1 VPVKIPAFAEAVFL
15 GRSTSAPVP
24 LLKRLQLS
32 RKAANLATF
41 YLPRDMGRRM
51 VISCVLPIGVAAM
64 NFLSRLKVAATKS
77 EMSNWRILGWAVV
90 ASGIV
95 GVVFINVIPVLDLKA
110 LECGCA
116 ICRGVIS
123 RPHPSGPSRNRRK

>member
-1 VPVKIPAFAEAVFL
+1 MPVRIAAFVKTVFL
-15 GRSTSAPVP
+15 GRTPAPRC
-24 LLKRLQLS
+24 LLLS

-41 YLPRDMGRRM
+41 YLPRDMRRRM

-95 GVVFINVIPVLDLKA
+95 GVVFL
-110 LECGCA
+110 
-116 ICRGVIS
+116 GVKLMS
-123 RPHPSGPSRNRRK
+123 SLL

>member
-1 VPVKIPAFAEAVFL
+1 MLTAGRL
-15 GRSTSAPVP
+15 GGVGIEKRPPKLANCCIRKNSFSWKDTSAPVP
-24 LLKRLQLS
+24 PT
-32 RKAANLATF
+32 TF
-41 YLPRDMGRRM
+41 YLPRDMRRRM

-95 GVVFINVIPVLDLKA
+95 GVVFFGIKLMSSLP
-110 LECGCA
+110 
-116 ICRGVIS
+116 
-123 RPHPSGPSRNRRK
+123 